1 MSKRTGNS
9 RRVVALLLVLCLLLP
24 AVAAAAKTWQDIK
37 TPYGAKVKAGTVFYT
52 DAELETEKGTLLM
65 DATVRVNEVRG
76 KAVRIAYTVKKNTE
90 EAWTAG
96 ENLILVNTATP
107 TDLEAL
113 ILNEDVVV
121 LPSAISVETVK
132 PERTPVENP
141 VEGNEKA
148 PDAETVPEPVEETVD
163 LQAFEPET
171 EPVEEIIPVE
181 EPAGEAPEAEPVYA
195 FGSLPED
202 EWEYPV
208 LTESQ
213 ILEAAKEAGEEQAG
227 AVYSMT
233 EDRKLETG
241 YYMTRDLPEV
251 RDQGPYGTCWAHAAV
266 GAMEIDL
273 IKDGRAGTDID
284 LSEYFLVYY
293 TFHNYPYPK
302 GESADNIS
310 LQDPKK
316 FLVGGEDWMASYI
329 LSVLIGTTNDY
340 GYPNWDYMTD
350 HGIVTEDDRKGRRT
364 PEDDNSI
371 LGMPENI
378 TDIAAQL
385 TGAYSIDMND
395 RETVKAMIRKY
406 GSVSA
411 GVNSSFLSGKNC
423 YGTSKSSNHAV
434 LLVGWDDGYPADWFT
449 TGTPEGP
456 GAWKVRNSWGNGSE
470 DDGYFWLS
478 YYDAALLSG
487 GGYAYAAVNGAAG
500 IDDYCYSYAKTPYP
514 LFYYNVRDKAVVKQD
529 FTVDAYEQIRA
540 IGVDVENTGII
551 LSASV
556 LVNGET
562 AGSSGTV
569 TAERKGFYRLEL
581 KKPYLVTQKTNI
593 TVEVT
598 YQGTQNNQ
606 IIDLLL
612 QQENYR
618 NSEYTSYTDSEGFT
632 VNGEKIDGDS
642 TIRLYTERE
651 SSSGLAA
658 KVELDI
664 SEFSLFTGE
673 SRKVTAT
680 VLPSDAANRT
690 VRWSSTDNEI
700 AYIDGDGTVVGGTKG
715 GQATITAMTSNGK
728 YAACTVT
735 VTAKSVPIIGVKII
749 SRYFDGGTAFTLNRA
764 NAGDLDY
771 GGTFELTGLMTP
783 AYPANREFTWS
794 TSDSSVLSITKSR
807 KNTCTVTVEKDGTA
821 TVTAVSKENSDV
833 SASVTIT
840 VNLAIPVQSVV
851 LSETSVT
858 LVEGTTLQLAATV
871 SPPDATDK
879 TVIWSS
885 SDATV
890 AAVSSSGTV
899 SAVKRGTAVITAVS
913 RSGGKTADC
922 RVTVDP
928 RDPVEAFV
936 TRLYRVCLLR
946 EADEGGFDHWVNR
959 LKGRQMTGAQVAVG
973 FYNSQEMINR
983 RLSDSDFVERC
994 YTGIM
999 GRASDAGGKQN
1010 WMDKLSSGFSRK
1022 YVVSGFFRSRE
1033 FGEICDQ
1040 YSINRG
1046 TYDSDE
1052 PRDRNGGVTGFVTRL
1067 YTKILGRNYDEGGL
1081 NNWCGVI
1088 LQKPVKTTLL
1098 DVALKFLHSQEFR
1111 NKELN
1116 NVEYVKVL
1124 YRTFLN
1130 READT
1135 GGLAH
1140 WTGKLAGG
1148 VTRDRIAESFA
1159 NSVEFAQCIQSYGF
1173 R

>member
-9 RRVVALLLVLCLLLP
+9 QRVAVLLLAICLLLP
-24 AVAAAAKTWQDIK
+24 AAAAAAKPWQYTR

-52 DAELETEKGTLLM
+52 DPELETELGTLLM
-65 DATVRVNEVRG
+65 DAAVLVNEVRG
-76 KAVRIAYTVKKNTE
+76 KAVRIAYTVKKHTE

-96 ENLILVNTATP
+96 ENLILVNPATP

-113 ILNEDVVV
+113 ILSEDVVV
-121 LPSAISVETVK
+121 LPPAVSVEPAK
-132 PERTPVENP
+132 P
-141 VEGNEKA
+141 
-148 PDAETVPEPVEETVD
+148 AELPAEDPAAEEQEMPAGESEAD
-163 LQAFEPET
+163 PA
-171 EPVEEIIPVE
+171 
-181 EPAGEAPEAEPVYA
+181 EPAGETVSAEETAEEEPEPVYA

-202 EWEYPV
+202 DGDYPV
-208 LTESQ
+208 LTELQ
-213 ILEAAKEAGEEQAG
+213 IREAAKEAGTDQAG

-233 EDRKLETG
+233 EDRKLETS

-273 IKDGRAGTDID
+273 IKDGKADTDID

-302 GESADNIS
+302 VESADNIS
-310 LQDPKK
+310 LPDPKK
-316 FLVGGEDWMASYI
+316 YLAGGEDWMASYI

-350 HGIVTEDDRKGRRT
+350 HGIITEEDRKKKRT
-364 PEDDNSI
+364 PEDDNAV
-371 LGMPENI
+371 LGMPEDI
-378 TDIAAQL
+378 TNIAAQL

-395 RETVKAMIRKY
+395 REKVKAMIRQY

-411 GVNSSFLSGKNC
+411 GVNSGFLSGNSC
-423 YGTSKSSNHAV
+423 YGTSESSDHAV
-434 LLVGWDDGYPADWFT
+434 LLVGWDDEYPADGFAA
-449 TGTPEGP
+449 GTPEGP
-456 GAWKVRNSWGNGSE
+456 GAWKARNSWGNGSE

-478 YYDAALLSG
+478 YYDAALRSG
-487 GGYAYAAVNGAAG
+487 GGYVYDAVNGAAD

-514 LFYYNVRDKAVVKQD
+514 LFYYNVRDKAVVRQD

-540 IGVDVENTGII
+540 IGVDVEDTGII

-556 LVNGET
+556 LVNGQT
-562 AGSSGTV
+562 AGSTGDV
-569 TAERKGFYRLEL
+569 TAKQKGFYRLKL
-581 KKPYLVTQKTNI
+581 KKPYLVTQKTKV
-593 TVEVT
+593 TVEVI

-606 IIDLLL
+606 IINLLL

-618 NSEYTSYTDSEGFT
+618 SSEYTSYVDSEGFT
-632 VNGEKIDGDS
+632 VNGEKVDGDS

-658 KVELDI
+658 KVDLDV
-664 SEFSLFTGE
+664 SEFSLFTGD

-680 VLPSDAANRT
+680 VSPSDAANRT

-700 AYIDGDGTVVGGTKG
+700 AYIDGDGTVVGGAKG

-728 YAACTVT
+728 YASCTVT
-735 VTAKSVPIIGVKII
+735 VTAKSVPVTGVKIT
-749 SRYFDGGTAFTLNRA
+749 SRYFDGGTAFTLNRT
-764 NAGDLDY
+764 NTGDLDY
-771 GGTFELTGLMTP
+771 GGTVELTGVMSP

-794 TSDSSVLSITKSR
+794 TSDSSVLSITRSR
-807 KNTCTVTVEKDGTA
+807 RNTCTVTVEKDGTA
-821 TVTAVSKENSDV
+821 TITAVSKENPDI

-840 VNLAIPVQSVV
+840 VNLAIPVQSIV
-851 LSETSVT
+851 LSETGVT
-858 LVEGTTLQLAATV
+858 LVEGATLQLDTTI

-885 SDATV
+885 SDTAV

-899 SAVKRGTAVITAVS
+899 SAVKRGTAVITAAS
-913 RSGGKTADC
+913 RSGGKTATC

-928 RDPVEAFV
+928 ADPVGAFV
-936 TRLYRVCLLR
+936 IRLYRVCLLR
-946 EADEGGFDHWVNR
+946 EADDGGFEHWTNLLKNR
-959 LKGRQMTGAQVAVG
+959 QKTGAQVASG
-973 FYNSQEMINR
+973 FYNSQEMIHR
-983 RLSDSDFVERC
+983 QLSDADFVERC

-1022 YVVSGFFRSRE
+1022 YVVSGFVRSRE
-1033 FGEICDQ
+1033 FGEICDW
-1040 YSINRG
+1040 YGISRG
-1046 TYDSDE
+1046 TCDSDE
-1052 PRDRNGGVTGFVTRL
+1052 PRDMNGGVTAFAVRL
-1067 YTKILGRNYDEGGL
+1067 YTKILGRQYDEGGL
-1081 NNWCGVI
+1081 NDWCRVI
-1088 LQKPVKTTLL
+1088 LQKPVKATLL

-1111 NKELN
+1111 DKELN

-1159 NSVEFAQCIQSYGF
+1159 NSAEFAQCIQSYGF
-1173 R
+1173 